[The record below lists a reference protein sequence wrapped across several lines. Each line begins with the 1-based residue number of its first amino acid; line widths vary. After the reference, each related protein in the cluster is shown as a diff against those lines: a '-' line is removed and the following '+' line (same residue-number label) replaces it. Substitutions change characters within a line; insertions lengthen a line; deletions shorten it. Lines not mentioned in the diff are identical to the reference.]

1 MGSAFHMMR
10 TTLFVYFLGFGVFLP
25 FFSPFLKA
33 QGFDA
38 QQVGGLLAA
47 VMLAK
52 VFGPLLLGWWVDRS
66 NRLLPVLRSTALFS
80 VLLFG
85 VVIGLTIFSA
95 PFALWFVVLL
105 LFGLVWQPILSQLD
119 VLTLRL
125 VADDSNAYSAIRAWG
140 SIGFI
145 VASVGLGWVINGFV
159 EHKTA
164 LISGFMWLSLL
175 GLLALLLLMPELKTT
190 HAPSVRS
197 AQFWPEFWR
206 HLRRPPMLGFL
217 SMQFL
222 VNVAHGV
229 YYAFFSIYLDSK
241 GYSAGMIGLL
251 WALGVVAEIVL
262 FFILPRFLGRYALS
276 TLFLLAIV
284 LMALRWVMIGTLI
297 DSLFWLLL
305 AQILHAASFGLT
317 HAVGIAVMHQQ
328 FSGGMQARGQ
338 AIFSGLS
345 YGGGAATGLLLAG
358 YLWAHIGATGAFLAM
373 ALVSVLA
380 GVMWF
385 TCRRLM
391 DHAPTFAPGEVIT
404 DGV

>member
-1 MGSAFHMMR
+1 MR
-10 TTLFVYFLGFGVFLP
+10 TLLFVYFLGFGVFLP
-25 FFSPFLKA
+25 FFSPFLLD
-33 QGFDA
+33 QGFNA

-52 VFGPLLLGWWVDRS
+52 VFGPLMLGWWVDHS
-66 NRLLPVLRSTALFS
+66 DRLLLALRTAALLAVVLFT
-80 VLLFG
+80 
-85 VVIGLTIFSA
+85 VVIGLTFFSA
-95 PFALWFVVLL
+95 PFVVWFVVLL
-105 LFGLVWQPILSQLD
+105 LFGFVWQPILSQLD
-119 VLTLRL
+119 VLTLRI

-159 EHKTA
+159 EYKSG

-175 GLLALLLLMPELKTT
+175 GLLALLLLTPEPKSRQT
-190 HAPSVRS
+190 PSVRS
-197 AQFWPEFWR
+197 ARFWPEFWQ
-206 HLRRPPMLGFL
+206 HLRRPPMMGFL

-229 YYAFFSIYLDSK
+229 YYAFFSIYLYDK

-262 FFILPRFLGRYALS
+262 FFVLPRFLGRYALS
-276 TLFLLAIV
+276 TLFLLAIA

-297 DSLFWLLL
+297 DSLFWLLF

-358 YLWAHIGATGAFLAM
+358 YLWTHIGATGAFLAM

-380 GVMWF
+380 GVMWL

-391 DHAPTFAPGEVIT
+391 DETPAFVTGEVIS

>member
-1 MGSAFHMMR
+1 MMR
-10 TTLFVYFLGFGVFLP
+10 TVLFVYFLGFGVFLP
-25 FFSPFLKA
+25 FFSPYLLA
-33 QGFDA
+33 QGFNA
-38 QQVGGLLAA
+38 QQVGALLAA
-47 VMLAK
+47 VMFAK
-52 VFGPLLLGWWVDRS
+52 IFGPLLLGWWVDHS
-66 NRLLPVLRSTALFS
+66 NRLMPALRSTALFS
-80 VLLFG
+80 LILFSAI
-85 VVIGLTIFSA
+85 IGLTLISA
-95 PFALWFVVLL
+95 PFVWWLVVLL

-125 VADDSNAYSAIRAWG
+125 VADDSHAYSAIRAWG

-145 VASVGLGWVINGFV
+145 VASVGLGWLLNGFI
-159 EHKTA
+159 EYKTA
-164 LISGFMWLSLL
+164 LISGFMWLFLL
-175 GLLALLLLMPELKTT
+175 GLLILLLLMPEPKATQ
-190 HAPSVRS
+190 APSVRS
-197 AQFWPEFWR
+197 AQFWPAFWR

-241 GYSAGMIGLL
+241 GYSAGVIGLL

-262 FFILPRFLGRYALS
+262 FFVLPRFLGRFALS
-276 TLFLLAIV
+276 TLFLLAIG

-305 AQILHAASFGLT
+305 AQLLHAASFGLT
-317 HAVGIAVMHQQ
+317 HAVGITVMHQQ
-328 FSGGMQARGQ
+328 FSGPMQARGQ

-345 YGGGAATGLLLAG
+345 YGGGAAVGLLLAG
-358 YLWAHIGATGAFLAM
+358 FLWAHIGATGAFLSM
-373 ALVSVLA
+373 AFVSVLA

-391 DHAPTFAPGEVIT
+391 DDAPTFAAGEVLT

>member
-1 MGSAFHMMR
+1 MMR
-10 TTLFVYFLGFGVFLP
+10 TVLFVYFLGFGVFLP
-25 FFSPFLKA
+25 FFSPYLLA
-33 QGFDA
+33 QGFNA
-38 QQVGGLLAA
+38 QQVGALLAA
-47 VMLAK
+47 VMFAK
-52 VFGPLLLGWWVDRS
+52 IFGPLLLGWWVDHS
-66 NRLLPVLRSTALFS
+66 NRLMPALRSTALFS
-80 VLLFG
+80 LILFSAI
-85 VVIGLTIFSA
+85 IGLTLISA
-95 PFALWFVVLL
+95 PFVWWLVVLL

-125 VADDSNAYSAIRAWG
+125 VADDSHAYSAIRAWG

-145 VASVGLGWVINGFV
+145 VASVGLGWVLNGFI
-159 EHKTA
+159 EYKTA
-164 LISGFMWLSLL
+164 LISGFMWLFLL
-175 GLLALLLLMPELKTT
+175 GLLILLLLMPEPKATT
-190 HAPSVRS
+190 QAPSVRS
-197 AQFWPEFWR
+197 AQFWPAFWR

-241 GYSAGMIGLL
+241 GYSAGVIGLL

-262 FFILPRFLGRYALS
+262 FFVLPRFLGRFALS
-276 TLFLLAIV
+276 TLFLLAIG

-305 AQILHAASFGLT
+305 AQLLHAASFGLT
-317 HAVGIAVMHQQ
+317 HAVGITVMHQQ
-328 FSGGMQARGQ
+328 FSGPMQARGQ

-345 YGGGAATGLLLAG
+345 YGGGAAVGLLLAG
-358 YLWAHIGATGAFLAM
+358 FLWAHIGATGAFLSM
-373 ALVSVLA
+373 AFVSVLA

-391 DHAPTFAPGEVIT
+391 DDAPTFAAGEVLT

>member
-1 MGSAFHMMR
+1 MR
-10 TTLFVYFLGFGVFLP
+10 RVLFVYFLGFGVFLP
-25 FFSPFLKA
+25 FFGPFLKA

-38 QQVGGLLAA
+38 PQVGELLAA

-52 VFGPLLLGWWVDRS
+52 IFGPLLLGWWVDRC
-66 NRLLPVLRSTALFS
+66 NRVLPALRGAAVFS

-85 VVIGLTIFSA
+85 VVIGLAIFSA

-145 VASVGLGWVINGFV
+145 VASVGLGWMINGFD
-159 EHKTA
+159 EYKTA
-164 LISGFMWLSLL
+164 LIAGSMWGSLI
-175 GLLALLLLMPELKTT
+175 GLLILLLLMPEPKTSQT
-190 HAPSVRS
+190 PSAQS
-197 AQFWPEFWR
+197 AQFWPAFWR
-206 HLRRPPMLGFL
+206 HLHRPPMLGFL

-241 GYSAGMIGLL
+241 GYSAGIIGLL

-262 FFILPRFLGRYALS
+262 FFVLPRFLGRFALS
-276 TLFLLAIV
+276 TLFLWAIG
-284 LMALRWVMIGTLI
+284 LMALRWVMIATLI

-305 AQILHAASFGLT
+305 AQLLHAASFGLT

-328 FSGGMQARGQ
+328 FPGAMQARGQ

-345 YGGGAATGLLLAG
+345 YGGGGAAGLLLAG
-358 YLWAHIGATGAFLAM
+358 FLWAHIGATGAFLSM
-373 ALVSVLA
+373 TLVSVLA
-380 GVMWF
+380 GVLWL

-391 DHAPTFAPGEVIT
+391 DNAPTFAPGEVLT

>member
-1 MGSAFHMMR
+1 MMR
-10 TTLFVYFLGFGVFLP
+10 STLFVYFLSFGIFLP
-25 FFSPFLKA
+25 FFGPFLIA

-52 VFGPLLLGWWVDRS
+52 VFGPLMLGWWVDRS
-66 NRLLPVLRSTALFS
+66 NRLLPALRTTALCS
-80 VLLFG
+80 VVLFG
-85 VVIGLTIFSA
+85 GVIGLTILSA

-125 VADDSNAYSAIRAWG
+125 VADDGHAYSAIRAWG

-145 VASVGLGWVINGFV
+145 VASVGLGWLINGFV

-164 LISGFMWLSLL
+164 LIVGSMWLSLF
-175 GLLALLLLMPELKTT
+175 GLLILLLMMPEPKTT
-190 HAPSVRS
+190 SAPAEHA
-197 AQFWPEFWR
+197 AQFWPAFWR
-206 HLRRPPMLGFL
+206 HLRRLPMLGFL

-229 YYAFFSIYLDSK
+229 YYAFFSIYLESK
-241 GYSAGMIGLL
+241 GYCAGVIGLL

-262 FFILPRFLGRYALS
+262 FFVLPRFLGRYALS

-284 LMALRWVMIGTLI
+284 LMALRWVMIGTLS
-297 DSLFWLLL
+297 DSLVWLLL
-305 AQILHAASFGLT
+305 AQLLHAASFGLT
-317 HAVGIAVMHQQ
+317 HAVGITVMHQQ
-328 FSGGMQARGQ
+328 FSGAMQARGQ

-358 YLWAHIGATGAFLAM
+358 FLWTHVGAMGAFLAM
-373 ALVSVLA
+373 AFVSVLA
-380 GVMWF
+380 GIMWF

-391 DHAPTFAPGEVIT
+391 DHAPAFGPREALA